1 MLCSF
6 DQKMRAIILY
16 LILFLPAFSLNAQST
31 THPSFRAAI
40 VLGHTFISEEHT
52 GETTIVPSWGLDLEY
67 WLDHHWGIG
76 MHNDLELETFIIRVQ
91 DEEELERIFPV
102 VITIEGFYKWK
113 NKLVL
118 QMGPGIELEKTQN
131 YYLFRLGIEY
141 EFTFG
146 EHWDLSP
153 TIFYDSR
160 FDSYDTWTL
169 GLCVGRHF

>member
-1 MLCSF
+1 
-6 DQKMRAIILY
+6 
-16 LILFLPAFSLNAQST
+16 
-31 THPSFRAAI
+31 
-40 VLGHTFISEEHT
+40 
-52 GETTIVPSWGLDLEY
+52 
-67 WLDHHWGIG
+67 
-76 MHNDLELETFIIRVQ
+76 
-91 DEEELERIFPV
+91 V